1 MMSRDKTSNHG
12 PGGASWPRKRRRPKD
27 RSPAHE
33 TFLAA
38 FSETNSMTV
47 IPLDDRI
54 LVRPFQTANKHG
66 RMNTPVAPAHNKPMR
81 GMVIA
86 VGTGVLD
93 GTGQTVASAVQ
104 AGDTIL
110 FGGDLG
116 CEVRFGDNQ
125 YWIMKADDIVK
136 VEVKT
141 VPVALYDSR
150 RSPVRGHPV

>member
-1 MMSRDKTSNHG
+1 
-12 PGGASWPRKRRRPKD
+12 
-27 RSPAHE
+27 
-33 TFLAA
+33 
-38 FSETNSMTV
+38 MTV

-54 LVRPFQTANKHG
+54 LVRPFQAANEHG
-66 RMNTPVAPAHNKPMR
+66 RMNAPVAPTHNKPMR
-81 GMVIA
+81 GTVIA

-93 GTGQTVASAVQ
+93 GTGQTVAPAVQ

-136 VEVKT
+136 IEVRA
-141 VPVALYDSR
+141 VPVVLYGSR
-150 RSPVRGHPV
+150 RSPVPGHPV